1 MPVQLEHALDTIDIQ
16 SHKARIA
23 ALVADLNNY
32 IPLIDQ
38 TTSAE
43 IKGMLAHNEL
53 SCLNQV
59 RQVMNSEVAWI
70 EEITLILKDKAR
82 GEIHGCD

>member
-23 ALVADLNNY
+23 ALVANLNAY
-32 IPLIDQ
+32 MPLIDQ
-38 TTSAE
+38 TTYAE

-59 RQVMNSEVAWI
+59 RQIMNNEIAWI
-70 EEITLILKDKAR
+70 EEVTLILKSKSLVD
-82 GEIHGCD
+82 